1 MFSTNTRDEFSCVM
15 SLEPVIRAKL
25 EAAFEGGQIEIV
37 VVDAACHKY
46 AVNVIAPQ
54 FKGVKL
60 LDRHRMINALF
71 TEEFAG
77 PLHALQISAKPLE

>member
-1 MFSTNTRDEFSCVM
+1 M

-25 EAAFEGGQIEIV
+25 EGAFEGGQITIDV
-37 VVDAACHKY
+37 IDAVCHKY
-46 AVNVIAPQ
+46 AVTVLAPQ

-60 LDRHRMINALF
+60 LDRHRMINDLF
-71 TEEFAG
+71 LEEFAG